1 MIIVLVMIS
10 ILKENAISLNFDKIM
25 SAFTLDN
32 LHNVC
37 KILLYILAIVG
48 P

>member
-10 ILKENAISLNFDKIM
+10 ILKENAQSLNFDKVM
-25 SAFTLDN
+25 NAFTLAN
-32 LHNVC
+32 LQKVC
-37 KILLYILAIVG
+37 KILLYILVILG